1 VLPRPPHR
9 IAVLAALVAA
19 TCAALEAN
27 GRPADASPAP
37 RPSARTLIWS
47 DEFSGRAGT
56 RPDSARWAEQTGGA
70 GWGSHQLQYY
80 TARRANSALDGRGHL
95 VIVARRERF
104 RSRDYTSA
112 RLTTSGRFAFRYGT
126 VAVRMRIP
134 PGRGYWPAMWMLGT
148 DIGSVGFPACGE
160 IDVVET
166 VGQNPRSAWGS
177 VHGPPDPSTGVGG
190 RYIAPE
196 PLSAGF
202 HVFSAH
208 WTAGAVTF
216 SVDGH
221 PYYTATPASLAAA
234 GQTWVQSK
242 RFFLQ
247 LNLAV
252 GGDWPGPPGR
262 HTRFPGRLVV
272 DWVRVWR

>member
-1 VLPRPPHR
+1 MRPSSPLR
-9 IAVLAALVAA
+9 ALAASALLGAACAA
-19 TCAALEAN
+19 TAGGGRAADA
-27 GRPADASPAP
+27 RPAPAP
-37 RPSARTLIWS
+37 APRTLIWS
-47 DEFSGRAGT
+47 DEFSGRAGAQ
-56 RPDSARWAEQTGGA
+56 PDPARWTEQTGGE

-104 RSRDYTSA
+104 RDRSFTSA

-134 PGRGYWPAMWMLGT
+134 SGRGYWPAMWMLGT
-148 DIGSVGFPACGE
+148 NIRTAGFPACGE

-190 RYIAPE
+190 RYVAPR
-196 PLSAGF
+196 PLAAGF
-202 HVFSAH
+202 HVFSAD
-208 WTAGAVTF
+208 WTPGAITF
-216 SVDGH
+216 RVDGH
-221 PYYTATPASLAAA
+221 RYFTATPATLAAA
-234 GQTWVQSK
+234 GQTWVQS
-242 RFFLQ
+242 RPFFLQ

-252 GGDWPGPPGR
+252 GGDWPGAPGPR
-262 HTRFPGRLVV
+262 TRFPGRLVV